1 MRPRTPLIAATVL
14 LAAGIATAPAGGAGS
29 SGTAAQTFSG
39 AGVGPVKLGK
49 TFRSLRDAGHLGQ
62 QRPGCELAGP
72 GTRAA
77 KLKAP
82 LKGFVDLTRQS
93 PRRVAAISL
102 RGGAK
107 ARGVGIGST
116 IPQIRA
122 AFPGATVDRSTEGTF
137 QLTLVKVSKAAGGKF
152 QFGVDTQT
160 DKTTIVGIPRIRFCE

>member
-1 MRPRTPLIAATVL
+1 MRARTPLTAVAAL
-14 LAAGIATAPAGGAGS
+14 LAAAAVAAPSAGGA
-29 SGTAAQTFSG
+29 AAAATFSG

-49 TFRSLRDAGHLGQ
+49 TFRSLRDAGHLGPQ
-62 QRPGCELAGP
+62 MPGCELAGP
-72 GTRAA
+72 GARAA

-82 LKGFVDLTRQS
+82 LKGFVDLTRQA
-93 PRRVAAISL
+93 PRRVAAIAL

-122 AFPGATVDRSTEGTF
+122 AFPAATVDHSTEATF
-137 QLTLVKVSKAAGGKF
+137 RLTLVKVPEAAGGKF

-160 DKTTIVGIPRIRFCE
+160 GRATIVGIPRIRFCE

>member
-29 SGTAAQTFSG
+29 SGTAAQSFSG
-39 AGVGPVKLGK
+39 AGVGAVKLGR
-49 TFRSLRDAGHLGQ
+49 TFQSLRDAGRLGQ
-62 QRPGCELAGP
+62 QMPGCELAGP

-82 LKGFVDLTRQS
+82 RKGFVDLTRQS
-93 PRRVAAISL
+93 PRRITPSPC
-102 RGGAK
+102 GGAK

-122 AFPGATVDRSTEGTF
+122 AFPAPRST
-137 QLTLVKVSKAAGGKF
+137 AA
-152 QFGVDTQT
+152 
-160 DKTTIVGIPRIRFCE
+160 RRARSSSRS